1 MHSSSGANLPFKDQ
15 QWLRIL
21 QWNAGGFSHVKRTQ
35 LMSILI
41 SQDIDVFI
49 IVEANLSHDSLKL
62 HTFGPY
68 CTKILPKLRR
78 IASGILVGVRKGL
91 ISDFHEISNLSS
103 YNGAEIIKLDVWKRK
118 RHFKVY
124 GCYSPPGNTK
134 LDLSLLTFTSKTI
147 LCGDF
152 NAHSKR
158 WNYSDLNSAG
168 KVMEDLL
175 IADQMELL
183 YNDSDIPTYLH
194 YNGNGTNPDLT
205 LASADIADDVEREVI
220 CDPGSGHRM
229 IITGIGFDTSNSFKR
244 PFKNRWNFAKA
255 DWKNFTL
262 ENETIFE
269 SVSSFCK
276 AGESVDRVFSRFVK
290 IIFETAKKWIPR
302 GKQFNYKPFWN
313 ENLAALKEKSS
324 TARFIAEQSKNP
336 EDVQNW
342 RKSVAHLRK
351 EILTA
356 KRNCFNNFVT
366 KIDYRKDGK
375 SISELREAV
384 GHIRCAKSP
393 GPDNFHPEF
402 LKHLGCNAL
411 SVLLTLYNH
420 SWKYGVPAIWKK
432 AIVVSIPKKNKPL
445 DDLNSYRPI
454 SLTSILSKVMERMIS
469 SRHDWY
475 IETNNLL
482 TSSQAG
488 FKKCQSTNQQVVFLG
503 QSIKDA
509 LDQKHSALALFVDFE
524 AAFDKVWRLKCI
536 QKLQTLGVC
545 NNMLMWIR
553 NFISQRFSAVR
564 FGNAI
569 SSFKQSETGLPQGT
583 VISPI
588 LFNIFIN
595 DLPDLLASDG
605 LTNTALFADDLAIWC
620 STPKRDQSKLNT
632 ILNLTLE
639 RLHLWCIEN
648 NMTVNLKKTTCQ
660 FFTLNRQPFSPNWFI
675 KNIQYKVIND
685 VPFELLSFANPLDY
699 ATLDIRLDL
708 VLNVRKRDLS
718 PTALHAIALETINT
732 RFPPE
737 EWLHIYT
744 DGSLLDF
751 AQGAGIGVFCHLF
764 SFYLHAGPLTTH
776 FDGEVEA
783 IHIALQQLAVRL
795 PPIERAVILSD
806 STSALQALSN
816 YNENNCLRVQNCR
829 ELLGKIKGKIVFQWV
844 PSHCGLWGNERADFL
859 AKKGTGILQNF
870 RRDLT
875 LHSAKLE
882 IKRIFRE
889 SFRLTASRV
898 ARDKPWSTLCKKS
911 HGIPSSP
918 RAAAV
923 AKFRLLTGHDC
934 LCAHL
939 FRFNLVTS
947 PICVLCNTGQDM
959 TAAHLDEC
967 SALNDLNCIV
977 KRY

>member
-1 MHSSSGANLPFKDQ
+1 M
-15 QWLRIL
+15 
-21 QWNAGGFSHVKRTQ
+21 
-35 LMSILI
+35 
-41 SQDIDVFI
+41 
-49 IVEANLSHDSLKL
+49 
-62 HTFGPY
+62 PY
-68 CTKILPKLRR
+68 
-78 IASGILVGVRKGL
+78 S
-91 ISDFHEISNLSS
+91 
-103 YNGAEIIKLDVWKRK
+103 
-118 RHFKVY
+118 
-124 GCYSPPGNTK
+124 
-134 LDLSLLTFTSKTI
+134 
-147 LCGDF
+147 
-152 NAHSKR
+152 
-158 WNYSDLNSAG
+158 
-168 KVMEDLL
+168 
-175 IADQMELL
+175 
-183 YNDSDIPTYLH
+183 
-194 YNGNGTNPDLT
+194 
-205 LASADIADDVEREVI
+205 
-220 CDPGSGHRM
+220 
-229 IITGIGFDTSNSFKR
+229 
-244 PFKNRWNFAKA
+244 
-255 DWKNFTL
+255 
-262 ENETIFE
+262 
-269 SVSSFCK
+269 
-276 AGESVDRVFSRFVK
+276 
-290 IIFETAKKWIPR
+290 
-302 GKQFNYKPFWN
+302 
-313 ENLAALKEKSS
+313 
-324 TARFIAEQSKNP
+324 
-336 EDVQNW
+336 
-342 RKSVAHLRK
+342 
-351 EILTA
+351 
-356 KRNCFNNFVT
+356 
-366 KIDYRKDGK
+366 
-375 SISELREAV
+375 EAV
-384 GHIRCAKSP
+384 QG
-393 GPDNFHPEF
+393 
-402 LKHLGCNAL
+402 
-411 SVLLTLYNH
+411 LL
-420 SWKYGVPAIWKK
+420 
-432 AIVVSIPKKNKPL
+432 
-445 DDLNSYRPI
+445 
-454 SLTSILSKVMERMIS
+454 
-469 SRHDWY
+469 
-475 IETNNLL
+475 
-482 TSSQAG
+482 
-488 FKKCQSTNQQVVFLG
+488 
-503 QSIKDA
+503 DA
-509 LDQKHSALALFVDFE
+509 LDQRYSALALFVDFE

-620 STPKRDQSKLNT
+620 SRPKRDQSKLNT

-660 FFTLNRQPFSPNWFI
+660 FFTLNRQPFSPQLVYNSMPVQQSDVSIYLGCALDNKLKWTKHAELVVSKARKRLSILKRLTGVKWGCNRDTLNTTYKTYIQPVLNYCNEVLISASESVRKLLDTFHNQALRMI
-675 KNIQYKVIND
+675 TGGVKTTPVLAMQLLCDLQPFTNIIEKNAAILFNR
-685 VPFELLSFANPLDY
+685 L
-699 ATLDIRLDL
+699 IRLPNNSFWREYDSDGGRNL
-708 VLNVRKRDLS
+708 KTQKGFIQCVPLKLS
-718 PTALHAIALETINT
+718 IPAS
-732 RFPPE
+732 PSE

-751 AQGAGIGVFCHLF
+751 AQGAGIGVFSHLF

-776 FDGEVEA
+776 FD
-783 IHIALQQLAVRL
+783 
-795 PPIERAVILSD
+795 D

-898 ARDKPWSTLCKKS
+898 ARDKPWSLLCKKS

-947 PICVLCNTGQDM
+947 PICVLCDTGQDM

-977 KRY
+977 KRYWRARCLMT

>member
-1 MHSSSGANLPFKDQ
+1 M
-15 QWLRIL
+15 R
-21 QWNAGGFSHVKRTQ
+21 FSHR
-35 LMSILI
+35 
-41 SQDIDVFI
+41 
-49 IVEANLSHDSLKL
+49 
-62 HTFGPY
+62 
-68 CTKILPKLRR
+68 
-78 IASGILVGVRKGL
+78 
-91 ISDFHEISNLSS
+91 
-103 YNGAEIIKLDVWKRK
+103 
-118 RHFKVY
+118 
-124 GCYSPPGNTK
+124 
-134 LDLSLLTFTSKTI
+134 
-147 LCGDF
+147 
-152 NAHSKR
+152 
-158 WNYSDLNSAG
+158 
-168 KVMEDLL
+168 
-175 IADQMELL
+175 
-183 YNDSDIPTYLH
+183 
-194 YNGNGTNPDLT
+194 
-205 LASADIADDVEREVI
+205 
-220 CDPGSGHRM
+220 
-229 IITGIGFDTSNSFKR
+229 
-244 PFKNRWNFAKA
+244 NF
-255 DWKNFTL
+255 
-262 ENETIFE
+262 
-269 SVSSFCK
+269 
-276 AGESVDRVFSRFVK
+276 
-290 IIFETAKKWIPR
+290 
-302 GKQFNYKPFWN
+302 
-313 ENLAALKEKSS
+313 
-324 TARFIAEQSKNP
+324 
-336 EDVQNW
+336 
-342 RKSVAHLRK
+342 
-351 EILTA
+351 
-356 KRNCFNNFVT
+356 
-366 KIDYRKDGK
+366 

-384 GHIRCAKSP
+384 GHTRCAKSP

-432 AIVVSIPKKNKPL
+432 AIVVPIPKKNKPL

-454 SLTSILSKVMERMIS
+454 SLTSILSKVMERMIT
-469 SRHDWY
+469 SRLDWY
-475 IETNNLL
+475 LEINNLL

-488 FKKCQSTNQQVVFLG
+488 FRKCQSTNQQVVFLG

-509 LDQKHSALALFVDFE
+509 LDQRHLALALFVDFE
-524 AAFDKVWRLKCI
+524 AAFDEVWRLKSF
-536 QKLQTLGVC
+536 LG
-545 NNMLMWIR
+545 
-553 NFISQRFSAVR
+553 VR

-605 LTNTALFADDLAIWC
+605 LTNTALFADDLAIWY

-660 FFTLNRQPFSPNWFI
+660 FFTLNRQPFSPQLVYNGMPVQQSDVSIYLGCALDNKLKWTKHAELVVSKARKRLSILKILTGVKWGCNRDTLNTTYKTYIQPVLNYCNEVLISASENTQKGFI
-675 KNIQYKVIND
+675 QCVRENIQYKVIND

-699 ATLDIRLDL
+699 AILDIRLDL
-708 VLNVRKRDLS
+708 VLNVRKRDLG
-718 PTALHAIALETINT
+718 PIALHAIALETINT

-751 AQGAGIGVFCHLF
+751 AQGAGIGVFSHLF

-816 YNENNCLRVQNCR
+816 YNENNCLRVQNCG

-844 PSHCGLWGNERADFL
+844 PSHC
-859 AKKGTGILQNF
+859 
-870 RRDLT
+870 
-875 LHSAKLE
+875 
-882 IKRIFRE
+882 
-889 SFRLTASRV
+889 ASRV
-898 ARDKPWSTLCKKS
+898 ARDKPWGTLCKKS

-947 PICVLCNTGQDM
+947 PICVLCDTGQDM

-977 KRY
+977 KRYVTALDAGGYDGRSSRSHPFECTTSCEDRQIVRMAVTDHSVTSRTVAQHTESVTHHSVSARTIRHRLQQSGLSARFLLPWPARSPHLSATENMWSMVAQRLTQITSLDATPDQLWQLVEAA